1 MGIAI
6 AGALAAKLVHPDRH
20 IVAVT
25 GDGSYGLIGWQQ
37 YGVKLAESMGLKGY
51 PVSESRAP
59 AAWDRPPCLQ
69 RSCTG

>member
-6 AGALAAKLVHPDRH
+6 AEALAAKLVHPDRH

-25 GDGSYGLIGWQQ
+25 GYGLIEWQQ
-37 YGVKLAESMGLKGY
+37 YSVKLAESMGLKGY

>member
-1 MGIAI
+1 MGIAVV
-6 AGALAAKLVHPDRH
+6 GALAAKM
-20 IVAVT
+20 VAVT
-25 GDGSYGLIGWQQ
+25 GYGLIEWQQ

-59 AAWDRPPCLQ
+59 AAWDRLPCLQ